1 MTAIATV
8 TAEWLNVRGVPHKEG
23 EKVGELKKGD
33 KVIVLERKAFGAH
46 VWLKVKMPNKS
57 EGWVYSKYVTVA
69 SNVPDFEPVE
79 IPIPD
84 TSLAKTFA
92 WVVGIIVVC
101 SVIAYFVR

>member
-8 TAEWLNVRGVPHKEG
+8 TAESLHVRGVPHKEG
-23 EKVGELKKGD
+23 EVVGYLKKDD
-33 KVIVLERKAFGAH
+33 KAVVLERKAFGAH
-46 VWLKVKMPNKS
+46 VWLKIKMPNKS

-84 TSLAKTFA
+84 TSLAKMFA

-101 SVIAYFVR
+101 SIIAWFVR